1 MQIAM
6 RQWAKERSEKGLTI
20 ISHRIGIHFGSCIV
34 GNVGNDELKEFTVI
48 GDVVNVAN
56 RVCDAGKELKS
67 DFVITEE
74 LRLRLNEE
82 IKAGFNIAMMVPLSI
97 TTIRRPNQSFLR
109 SEDIVIL
116 MTLLRFLK

>member
-1 MQIAM
+1 MQIGM
-6 RQWAKERSEKGLTI
+6 RQWAKERSEKGLPI

-82 IKAGFNIAMMVPLSI
+82 IKSEVVESFAIRGKKEKLKLHIVNI
-97 TTIRRPNQSFLR
+97 
-109 SEDIVIL
+109 
-116 MTLLRFLK
+116 